1 MAEES
6 EASGPAA
13 SLSLAGVKIL
23 ATVPASECTYL
34 ETHCTYRRIAAG
46 DVLMARF
53 SSGTAVYFIL
63 AGRARIVH
71 HIGESDEVTIAI
83 VGAGDALGEISAI
96 DGGAASATIIADE
109 DCVVAELPK
118 QEFQALLVRRGEVAL
133 AMAKRWASIIR
144 DLDDKVSFVS
154 SIGPEQRICSE
165 IIRLAR
171 VTQPGSDQWL
181 VPELPSHQELAIRAQ
196 TTRESVARVIAELA
210 SRGVVERRT
219 RALYILNFQALKD
232 VVRRGVTLNLSGDE
246 AGSG

>member
-1 MAEES
+1 MAEERAES
-6 EASGPAA
+6 APAA

-23 ATVPASECTYL
+23 ETLPAAERTFL
-34 ETHCTYRRIAAG
+34 ETRCTYRRIATG

-53 SSGTAVYFIL
+53 TNGTAVYFIL

-71 HIGESDEVTIAI
+71 HIGESDEVTIAV

-96 DGGAASATIIADE
+96 DGGTASATIVADE
-109 DCVVAELPK
+109 ACIVAELPK
-118 QEFQALLVRRGEVAL
+118 EEFQALLIRRGEVAL

-144 DLDDKVSFVS
+144 DLDDKVSFVA

-171 VTQPGSDQWL
+171 VVQPGSNQWL
-181 VPELPSHQELAIRAQ
+181 VPELPSHHDLAIRAQ
-196 TTRESVARVIAELA
+196 TTRESVARVIAELV

-219 RALYILNFQALKD
+219 RALHILDLQGLKD
-232 VVRRGVTLNLSGDE
+232 VVRRGALLNLSGEE
-246 AGSG
+246 AGDA